1 MNSVST
7 VDAHTP
13 MMRQYLKLKAE
24 HPHNLLFYR
33 MGDFY
38 ELFYDD
44 AKRAAEL
51 LDITLTSRGKSAG
64 APIPMAGIPFHAAEN
79 YLARLVKNGISVAIC
94 EQIGDPSTSKG
105 PVERK
110 VVRIV
115 TPGTLTDE
123 AFLDERRDNL
133 MTAISFRDDRFG
145 IASLDISIGRFT
157 VLELSGIEALE
168 AELQRLKP
176 AELLIS
182 EAFPYAGLL
191 KNFQG
196 IKQQA
201 PWYFDLETAER
212 LLTQQFK
219 TRDLKGFDCDGL
231 TLAIEAAGCLLQ
243 YAKETQM
250 NALPHVHGLSRERRE
265 DSLILDATTRKNL
278 EIDTN
283 LSGSSQHTLA
293 WVLDKTA
300 TAMGSRLLKRWLNR
314 PLRDHT
320 EIQQRQQA
328 IKQLQEDELFE
339 LISSS
344 LKQIGDMERILSRIA
359 LRSARPR
366 DLARLRD
373 SLGALPELQ
382 SILKNQ
388 QAPLSQLAA
397 SISTFPA
404 LHQQLEKAIIPNPP
418 VVIREGGVIQE
429 GFDDELDEL
438 RNLSENAGQFLID
451 LEQREKDRTG
461 LSTLK
466 VGFNR
471 VHGYY
476 IELSKSQSNDV
487 PVEYV
492 RRQTLKNAERF
503 ITPEL
508 KTFEDKALSSKSRA
522 LTREKMLYE
531 QLLDVIADELH
542 PLQQSAQAIAEL
554 DVLNSFAERAQTLN
568 YTCPALSQDA
578 ELRLEE
584 ARHPVIEQLIEEAF
598 VPNDLHMDKQ
608 RRMLIITG
616 PNMGGKSTY
625 MRQAALIV
633 LMAHTGCFVPAAN
646 ATIGCID
653 RIFTR
658 MGSSDD
664 IAGGRSTFMVEM
676 TETANILHNATE
688 QSLILMDE
696 VGRGTS
702 TFDGLSLAWAS
713 AEYLARKTRAFT
725 LFATHY
731 FEMTE
736 LPAQLEGVTNV
747 HLTATEHDDA
757 IIFLHRV
764 HQGPASQSYG
774 LQVAKLAGVPP
785 QVITSAKNKLHEL
798 EQPSA
803 TTNSKH
809 PHPAA
814 QVVLQTDMFASLEPS
829 PVEATL
835 MELEPDTMT
844 PRQALDKLYEL
855 KALTKNKD

>member
-1 MNSVST
+1 
-7 VDAHTP
+7 